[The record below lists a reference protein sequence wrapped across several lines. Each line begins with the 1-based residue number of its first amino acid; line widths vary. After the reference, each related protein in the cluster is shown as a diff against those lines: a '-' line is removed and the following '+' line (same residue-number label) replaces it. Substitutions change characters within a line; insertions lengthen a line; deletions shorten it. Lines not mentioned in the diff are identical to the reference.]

1 MGQQQL
7 LLVILVTILV
17 GIATVVAINTF
28 GSSNVNA
35 NRDAVRNDIAAIAT
49 AAQAW
54 YIKPGMLGG
63 GNNSFDGSTM
73 NPAGS
78 GLTFRQIGFAAETIS
93 EDGLTATNLNGTYE
107 LTIAAQSITVVATPS
122 SNPSADQAIE
132 ITGTIVPNGLTLA
145 ETNVVAEDPS

>member
-35 NRDAVRNDIAAIAT
+35 NRDAVRNDVAAIAT

-54 YIKPGMLGG
+54 YIKPEMLGG
-63 GNNSFDGSTM
+63 GNNSFA
-73 NPAGS
+73 N
-78 GLTFRQIGFAAETIS
+78 LTFNDIGFAADSIYNS
-93 EDGLTATNLNGTYE
+93 GLTAANLNGVYVLGTG
-107 LTIAAQSITVVATPS
+107 TATSITVTATPT
-122 SNPSADQAIE
+122 SNVSADDAIT
-132 ITGTIVPNGLTLA
+132 ITGTISPNNLSLA
-145 ETNVVAEDPS
+145 EAAVAATP

>member
-28 GSSNVNA
+28 GSSNINA

-54 YIKPGMLGG
+54 YIKPAMLGG
-63 GNNSFDGSTM
+63 GNNAFTGI
-73 NPAGS
+73 
-78 GLTFRQIGFAAETIS
+78 TFNDIGFAADTIYNS
-93 EDGLTATNLNGTYE
+93 GLSAQNLNGTYVLSVTDAQTFTITANPSSNVTAGADSVVFVGTATPSN
-107 LTIAAQSITVVATPS
+107 LTIA
-122 SNPSADQAIE
+122 E
-132 ITGTIVPNGLTLA
+132 A
-145 ETNVVAEDPS
+145 E

>member
-28 GSSNVNA
+28 GSSNINA

-54 YIKPGMLGG
+54 YIKPEMLGG
-63 GNNSFDGSTM
+63 GNNTFT
-73 NPAGS
+73 
-78 GLTFRQIGFAAETIS
+78 GLTFDDIGFAADTIYNS
-93 EDGLTATNLNGTYE
+93 GLTARNLNGVYLLEVTGAQAFTITANPSSNVTAGADSVVFVGSATPSG
-107 LTIAAQSITVVATPS
+107 LTIA
-122 SNPSADQAIE
+122 E
-132 ITGTIVPNGLTLA
+132 
-145 ETNVVAEDPS
+145 E

>member
-35 NRDAVRNDIAAIAT
+35 NRDAVRNDIAAIASS
-49 AAQAW
+49 AQAW

-63 GNNSFDGSTM
+63 GNNSFATITFDAI
-73 NPAGS
+73 NVPADSIYNS
-78 GLTFRQIGFAAETIS
+78 GLSAA
-93 EDGLTATNLNGTYE
+93 NLNGAYVLSARTD
-107 LTIAAQSITVVATPS
+107 SSVTVTATPTS
-122 SNPSADQAIE
+122 TVS
-132 ITGTIVPNGLTLA
+132 A
-145 ETNVVAEDPS
+145 ETPFTFEGVISAGDLVLTEQ

>member
-28 GSSNVNA
+28 GSSNINA

-54 YIKPGMLGG
+54 YIKPEMLGG
-63 GNNSFDGSTM
+63 GNNSFE
-73 NPAGS
+73 
-78 GLTFRQIGFAAETIS
+78 GLTFEDIGFAADSIYNS
-93 EDGLTATNLNGTYE
+93 GLTASNLNGVYVLGTG
-107 LTIAAQSITVVATPS
+107 TAGNITVTATPS
-122 SNPSADQAIE
+122 TNTTSDNPIT
-132 ITGTIVPNGLTLA
+132 ITGTIEPGDLSLA
-145 ETNVVAEDPS
+145 ETAVE